1 MVERLRKTFLVE
13 AYVPQLDD
21 GVAAEVTARLRSAA
35 DALRAS
41 GSPVEW
47 LGAFAVQGDETLFS
61 VVGAENASQVG
72 RLTED
77 AGLSPAHIAEVLTFA
92 R

>member
-1 MVERLRKTFLVE
+1 VE
-13 AYVPQLDD
+13 ASLPQLDD
-21 GVAAEVTARLRSAA
+21 GVAAEATARLKSAA
-35 DALRAS
+35 DAMRAS

-61 VVGAENASQVG
+61 IIGAANSAQVG
-72 RLTED
+72 RLTEA
-77 AGLSPAHIAEVLTFA
+77 AGMSPAHIAEVLTFP